1 MPLMSFEDDE
11 ASYVAR
17 IAQVRSR
24 EFLEVEPR
32 LIFAR
37 CVAPAL
43 ADNPTREQSC
53 WRGRLQE
60 GATTMAARATHGRT
74 KRHPS
79 AQRKPSREGA
89 AKLARRLAE
98 VQALRKLVQ
107 KAEASRA
114 C

>member
-1 MPLMSFEDDE
+1 MIP
-11 ASYVAR
+11 
-17 IAQVRSR
+17 
-24 EFLEVEPR
+24 EVEPR

-43 ADNPTREQSC
+43 ADDPTREH
-53 WRGRLQE
+53 LAE
-60 GATTMAARATHGRT
+60 GGDFRKGNHDGGES
-74 KRHPS
+74 S
-79 AQRKPSREGA
+79 AQRKPIRGGA

>member
-1 MPLMSFEDDE
+1 MIP
-11 ASYVAR
+11 
-17 IAQVRSR
+17 
-24 EFLEVEPR
+24 EVEPR

-43 ADNPTREQSC
+43 ADDPTREH
-53 WRGRLQE
+53 LAE
-60 GATTMAARATHGRT
+60 GGDFRKGNHDGGGAAHGRP

-79 AQRKPSREGA
+79 AQRKPIRGGA

>member
-1 MPLMSFEDDE
+1 MGEDF
-11 ASYVAR
+11 R
-17 IAQVRSR
+17 KG
-24 EFLEVEPR
+24 P
-32 LIFAR
+32 
-37 CVAPAL
+37 
-43 ADNPTREQSC
+43 
-53 WRGRLQE
+53 
-60 GATTMAARATHGRT
+60 TTMAAKAAHSRA

-79 AQRKPSREGA
+79 ASRKPTREAA